1 MFVYYNDLLQYCDQ
15 NIAIMITF
23 PKKDTITEAIN
34 RKKTK
39 SAFREWMDSV
49 FFAVIAAT
57 LIRWLF
63 FEAFVIPSSS
73 MEHTLLVGEYLFVSK
88 LHYGTRTPI
97 TPLQVPLTHQ
107 TIWGTVIPSYLEWIK
122 LPEMRLPGFSDVKRG
137 DVVVFNIPSENP
149 GVYQKY
155 SSVLPNL
162 KPHPIDLRTNYIKRC
177 VGQAGDR
184 LEIRDGQVY
193 VNGTAGKNPAGMQ
206 SDYFVSSGTAI
217 NELNIFRKNGI
228 TEYSP
233 YTETFDDT
241 LSGNDENGYIVKTTA
256 ETAEKLKSYDF
267 IKRVQLSVSPKGVKE
282 SYLFPNADF
291 LDWNKDNYGPIVV
304 PKQGM
309 TIELTAANIA
319 LYGEIIQF
327 FDGNQNVT
335 NNDGVLSQAG
345 IPIKKYTFKQDYFFM
360 MGDNRHNSADS
371 RYWGFVPKDHIV
383 GKAVFVWMSIDPDPL
398 RFIDKIRWERLFSVI
413 N

>member
-1 MFVYYNDLLQYCDQ
+1 
-15 NIAIMITF
+15 MIT
-23 PKKDTITEAIN
+23 PVDKEIPHATV
-34 RKKTK
+34 KTK
-39 SAFREWMDSV
+39 KKKSAVREWLDSV
-49 FFAVIAAT
+49 LFAVIAAT

-97 TPLQVPLTHQ
+97 TPIQLPLSHQ
-107 TIWGTVIPSYLEWIK
+107 TVWGTEIPSYTDLIS
-122 LPEMRLPGFSDVKRG
+122 LPKFRLPGFSDVKRG
-137 DVVVFNIPSENP
+137 DVVVFNIPSEHP
-149 GVYQKY
+149 GLYQKY
-155 SSVLPNL
+155 SNVLPNL

-177 VGQAGDR
+177 VAQPGDR
-184 LEIRDGQVY
+184 FELKGGQVY
-193 VNGTAGKNPAGMQ
+193 VNGAKSENPAGLQ

-217 NELNIFRKNGI
+217 NEINIFKKNGI

-241 LSGNDENGYIVKTTA
+241 LSANEEQGYIVKTTA

-267 IKRVQLSVSPKGVKE
+267 VKRVQMTVLPIGMKE
-282 SYLFPNADF
+282 TYLYPNSERF
-291 LDWNKDNYGPIVV
+291 DWNKDNYGPIII
-304 PKQGM
+304 PKEGM
-309 TIELTAANIA
+309 NVLLTDDNIA
-319 LYGEIIQF
+319 IYGEIIEY
-327 FDGNQNVT
+327 FDGNNDIVV
-335 NNDGVLSQAG
+335 NDGKVTKSG
-345 IPIKKYTFKQDYFFM
+345 KVIDNYTFRQDYYFM

-398 RFIDKIRWERLFSVI
+398 SFGNKIRWNRLFRI
-413 N
+413 IE

>member
-1 MFVYYNDLLQYCDQ
+1 
-15 NIAIMITF
+15 MITSVNQEKRPDSY
-23 PKKDTITEAIN
+23 PKK
-34 RKKTK
+34 KKK
-39 SAFREWMDSV
+39 SAIRDWLDSV

-73 MEHTLLVGEYLFVSK
+73 MENTLLVGEYLFVSK

-107 TIWGTVIPSYLEWIK
+107 TIWGTEIPSYLDWIS
-122 LPEMRLPGFSDVKRG
+122 LPEFRLPGFSDVKRG
-137 DVVVFNIPSENP
+137 DVVVFNIPSENE

-155 SSVLPNL
+155 STVLPNL

-177 VGQAGDR
+177 VAKAGDK
-184 LEIRDGQVY
+184 LEVRGGQVY
-193 VNGTAGKNPAGMQ
+193 VNGLPSDNPDGLQ

-217 NELNIFRKNGI
+217 NEVNVFRKNGI

-233 YTETFDDT
+233 YTETFNDI
-241 LSGNDENGYIVKTTA
+241 LASNDETGYIVKTTA
-256 ETAEKLKSYDF
+256 QAAKKLKSYDF
-267 IKRVQLSVSPKGVKE
+267 IKRVQLSVLPKGIKE
-282 SYLFPNADF
+282 TYLYPNSDLF
-291 LDWNKDNYGPIVV
+291 DWNKDNYGPVV
-304 PKQGM
+304 IPEKGL
-309 TIELTAANIA
+309 TIQLTAENIA
-319 LYGEIIQF
+319 LYGEIIQYF
-327 FDGNQNVT
+327 EGNKDVTIKDGLVVQGKN
-335 NNDGVLSQAG
+335 
-345 IPIKKYTFKQDYFFM
+345 PITKYTFKQDYYFM

-398 RFIDKIRWERLFSVI
+398 SFFNKIRWNRLFRVI
-413 N
+413 D

>member
-1 MFVYYNDLLQYCDQ
+1 
-15 NIAIMITF
+15 MIT
-23 PKKDTITEAIN
+23 PVDKETPHTAVKSKK
-34 RKKTK
+34 RK
-39 SAFREWMDSV
+39 SAVREWLDSV
-49 FFAVIAAT
+49 LFAVIAAT

-97 TPLQVPLTHQ
+97 TPLQLPLSHQ
-107 TIWGTVIPSYLEWIK
+107 TVWGTEIPSYSDWIS
-122 LPEMRLPGFSDVKRG
+122 LPKFRLPGFSDVKRG
-137 DVVVFNIPSENP
+137 DVVVFNIPSEHP
-149 GVYQKY
+149 GLYQKY
-155 SSVLPNL
+155 SNVLPNL

-177 VGQAGDR
+177 VAQPGDR
-184 LEIRDGQVY
+184 FELKGGQVY
-193 VNGTAGKNPAGMQ
+193 VNGAKSENPEGMQ

-217 NELNIFRKNGI
+217 NETNIFKKNGI

-241 LSGNDENGYIVKTTA
+241 LSANDEQGYIVKTTA

-267 IKRVQLSVSPKGVKE
+267 VKRVQMTVLPKGMKE
-282 SYLFPNADF
+282 TYLYPNSERF
-291 LDWNKDNYGPIVV
+291 DWNKDNYGPVV
-304 PKQGM
+304 IPKEGM
-309 TIELTAANIA
+309 NISLTEDNIA
-319 LYGEIIQF
+319 IYGEIIQY
-327 FDGNQNVT
+327 FDGNDDIVVK
-335 NNDGVLSQAG
+335 DGKITKSGKVIDS
-345 IPIKKYTFKQDYFFM
+345 YTFRQDYYFM

-398 RFIDKIRWERLFSVI
+398 SFANKIRWNRLFRI
-413 N
+413 IE